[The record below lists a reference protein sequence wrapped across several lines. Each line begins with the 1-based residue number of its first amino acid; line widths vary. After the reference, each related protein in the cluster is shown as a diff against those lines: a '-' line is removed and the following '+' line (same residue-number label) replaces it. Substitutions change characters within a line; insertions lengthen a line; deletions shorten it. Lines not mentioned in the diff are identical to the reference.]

1 MKKIIYSIAL
11 LSSFML
17 TSCEKDDDNDDNNDA
32 SEENFQSL
40 DSFFEDQEV
49 ESVERTFNAENG
61 IEFTTEKGTVVTIP
75 ANAFKDQNG
84 AIVTG
89 EVDFINTSGPVSL
102 TYTSI
107 DHEIVFQNTP
117 SITAISVDDL
127 SNDTANVN
135 IFITAITTTSVT
147 FESSAPFTGKVN
159 FQIVSQ
165 D

>member
-1 MKKIIYSIAL
+1 MSKAHIFKKRDANRYRKIYSYIRRKPVDQFV
-11 LSSFML
+11 SDTGFTML
-17 TSCEKDDDNDDNNDA
+17 
-32 SEENFQSL
+32 
-40 DSFFEDQEV
+40 
-49 ESVERTFNAENG
+49 
-61 IEFTTEKGTVVTIP
+61 
-75 ANAFKDQNG
+75 
-84 AIVTG
+84 TG
-89 EVDFINTSGPVSL
+89 EVEFVNTSGPVSL
-102 TYTSI
+102 TYASI
-107 DHEIVFQNTP
+107 DHEIVFQNIP

>member
-1 MKKIIYSIAL
+1 MSKAHIFKKRDANRYRKIYSYIRRKPVDQFV
-11 LSSFML
+11 SDTGFTML
-17 TSCEKDDDNDDNNDA
+17 
-32 SEENFQSL
+32 
-40 DSFFEDQEV
+40 
-49 ESVERTFNAENG
+49 
-61 IEFTTEKGTVVTIP
+61 
-75 ANAFKDQNG
+75 
-84 AIVTG
+84 TG
-89 EVDFINTSGPVSL
+89 EVEFVNTSGPVSL

-107 DHEIVFQNTP
+107 DHEIVFQNIP

>member
-1 MKKIIYSIAL
+1 MSKAHIFKKRDANRYRKIYSYIRRKPVDQFV
-11 LSSFML
+11 SDTGFTML
-17 TSCEKDDDNDDNNDA
+17 
-32 SEENFQSL
+32 
-40 DSFFEDQEV
+40 
-49 ESVERTFNAENG
+49 
-61 IEFTTEKGTVVTIP
+61 
-75 ANAFKDQNG
+75 
-84 AIVTG
+84 TG